1 MLLQDIL
8 RAKGSTVYTVGPEV
22 TLAEAVRELVRKN
35 VGSLVVT
42 EPADDEDEP
51 RVLGIITERDL
62 LRVQATGKVSLEDRT
77 VGSVM
82 STELIS
88 AAPTDRVQHAMGLM
102 TEHRV
107 RHLPILEE
115 GRLRGM
121 ISIGD
126 VVKAQYDEAAME
138 NHYMRSYIYGAEE
151 AASP

>member
-8 RAKGSTVYTVGPEV
+8 RAKGSTVFTVGPDV

-42 EPADDEDEP
+42 EPASGREETH
-51 RVLGIITERDL
+51 VLGIITERDL
-62 LRVQATGKVSLEDRT
+62 LRVQATGKVSFESRT

-88 AAPTDRVQHAMGLM
+88 ASPTDPVEHAMGLM
-102 TEHRV
+102 TQHRV
-107 RHLPILEE
+107 RHLPVLSE
-115 GRLRGM
+115 GRLLGM

-126 VVKAQYDEAAME
+126 VVKAQYDEATLE
-138 NHYMRSYIYGAEE
+138 NHYMRAFIYGAE
-151 AASP
+151 